1 MKIKKLNELYED
13 SIEDSSAYNTEMDE
27 FEVSDMYYKYIM
39 DAINDTADD
48 NQFPSLNENDYS
60 DALVNFADFLA
71 GKTIQKSTEFS
82 YGESLKKK

>member
-48 NQFPSLNENDYS
+48 N
-60 DALVNFADFLA
+60 
-71 GKTIQKSTEFS
+71 
-82 YGESLKKK
+82 